1 MKYTTVRGVATT
13 ARSRTGSS
21 ATAWFTRSG
30 CGKITSNLEKS
41 TIALAFSEI
50 DWRDDRQLGD
60 LFVVAIPGEP
70 YSELQ
75 VMIRKAVPEKQVIVS
90 VNTNGSLT
98 QGYILPAGICGCG
111 VYQDKIAVVG
121 PGGMEAIAGAASA
134 QIAQWAYGADAAAQP
149 SSPYSKM

>member
-1 MKYTTVRGVATT
+1 
-13 ARSRTGSS
+13 
-21 ATAWFTRSG
+21 
-30 CGKITSNLEKS
+30 
-41 TIALAFSEI
+41 
-50 DWRDDRQLGD
+50 
-60 LFVVAIPGEP
+60 
-70 YSELQ
+70 
-75 VMIRKAVPEKQVIVS
+75 MIRKAVPEKQVIVS